1 MKVIVIGLGKAG
13 YEHLKTLK
21 AMQIEEV
28 YGWSLT
34 GKTSEDIKKLNVKI
48 PNYNFDLC
56 RLAIT
61 ILDVINFDKKK
72 NYKENQL
79 IINFIYNMTCDKYGN
94 SLYDLDDDFDMYI
107 SIAKKAEFA
116 LPTYIIQNFI
126 FKEYRVKKK
135 KFPKKSYYTLC

>member
-1 MKVIVIGLGKAG
+1 MVKQKGNNTFPYNKLLINNK
-13 YEHLKTLK
+13 KNDK
-21 AMQIEEV
+21 EV
-28 YGWSLT
+28 
-34 GKTSEDIKKLNVKI
+34 I

-72 NYKENQL
+72 NYKEDQPV
-79 IINFIYNMTCDKYGN
+79 INLIYNMTCDKYGK

-107 SIAKKAEFA
+107 SIARKAEFA
-116 LPTYIIQNFI
+116 LPTYIIQNFL

-135 KFPKKSYYTLC
+135 NFPKKSYYTLC